1 MADAFIVE
9 AVRSAVGVGKPG
21 KGALSG
27 TRGDVL
33 LAHVLQELA
42 KRSKLDPAA
51 IEDVVCGVVTP
62 IGEQGFNIGRMAV
75 LEAGW
80 PVEVTAASVNR
91 MCGSSQQA
99 VHQAAH
105 AIMAGQADITIG
117 CGVEIMSRIP
127 MGSDGMVGANVWP
140 PAPPEYK
147 YEFVSQG
154 TSAEL
159 IAERW
164 KLSRKEL
171 DELSL
176 ESHKRAV
183 AAQEKGE
190 FKREIAPLEITL
202 PGSEADGQKRTF
214 DKDEGPR
221 SNTSL
226 EKLATL
232 PTVFKADGVIHAGNS
247 SQISDGAAAVL
258 IASEAACKKY
268 GLKKRAKI
276 TATATA
282 GVEPVIMLTG
292 VIPATKNVLKRAGLG
307 MRDIGLFEVNEAFA
321 SVAAAW
327 RRDVEADW
335 SKTNVRGG
343 AIAIGHPLGASGARI
358 MTTLLHALEDR
369 GQRYGLQTMCI
380 GFGQATATIIDTKV

>member
-1 MADAFIVE
+1 MAEAFIVE
-9 AVRSAVGVGKPG
+9 AVRSAIGVGKPG
-21 KGALSG
+21 KGALCN

-33 LAHVLQELA
+33 LAHVLNALA
-42 KRSKLDPAA
+42 TRAKVEPGA
-51 IEDVVCGVVTP
+51 IEDVIAGVVTP
-62 IGEQGFNIGRMAV
+62 IGEQGFNLARMAV

-117 CGVEIMSRIP
+117 CGVEIMSREP
-127 MGSDGMVGANVWP
+127 MGSDGMVGPNVWP

-190 FKREIAPLEITL
+190 FNREIVSLDVTWP
-202 PGSEADGQKRTF
+202 DGQKRPF
-214 DKDEGPR
+214 AKDEGPR
-221 SNTSL
+221 AN
-226 EKLATL
+226 
-232 PTVFKADGVIHAGNS
+232 
-247 SQISDGAAAVL
+247 
-258 IASEAACKKY
+258 
-268 GLKKRAKI
+268 
-276 TATATA
+276 
-282 GVEPVIMLTG
+282 
-292 VIPATKNVLKRAGLG
+292 
-307 MRDIGLFEVNEAFA
+307 
-321 SVAAAW
+321 
-327 RRDVEADW
+327 
-335 SKTNVRGG
+335 
-343 AIAIGHPLGASGARI
+343 
-358 MTTLLHALEDR
+358 
-369 GQRYGLQTMCI
+369 
-380 GFGQATATIIDTKV
+380 

>member
-9 AVRSAVGVGKPG
+9 AVRSAVGVGKAG
-21 KGALSG
+21 RGALSK

-33 LAHVLQELA
+33 LARVLTELA
-42 KRSKLDPAA
+42 KRAKVDPAA
-51 IEDVVCGVVTP
+51 IDDVVCGVVTP
-62 IGEQGFNIGRMAV
+62 IGEQGFNLARMAV
-75 LEAGW
+75 LEAKW
-80 PVEVTAASVNR
+80 PVEVTGVSVNR

-105 AIMAGQADITIG
+105 AIMAGQADLVVG
-117 CGVEIMSRIP
+117 CGVEVMSRIP
-127 MGSDGMVGANVWP
+127 MGSDGLVGENVWP
-140 PAPPEYK
+140 PAPPEYP

-176 ESHKRAV
+176 ESHRRAIL
-183 AAQEKGE
+183 AQEKGE
-190 FKREIAPLEITL
+190 FAREIAPLDVTW
-202 PGSEADGQKRTF
+202 PDGVVRSF
-214 DKDEGPR
+214 AKDEGPR
-221 SNTSL
+221 ANTSL
-226 EKLATL
+226 EKLGSL

-247 SQISDGAAAVL
+247 SQISDGAAAL
-258 IASEAACKKY
+258 LLASEAACQKY
-268 GLKKRAKI
+268 GLRKRAKI
-276 TATATA
+276 LATATA

-292 VIPATKNVLKRAGLG
+292 IIPATKKVLARVGLT
-307 MRDIGLFEVNEAFA
+307 MKDMGLFEVNEAFA

-327 RRDVEADW
+327 RHDLEADW
-335 SKTNVRGG
+335 NKTNVRGG
-343 AIAIGHPLGASGARI
+343 AIALGHPLGASGARI
-358 MTTLLHALEDR
+358 MTTLLHALEDK

-380 GFGQATATIIDTKV
+380 GFGQATATILDTKF

>member
-21 KGALSG
+21 KGALSN

-33 LAHVLQELA
+33 LAHVLQALA

-127 MGSDGMVGANVWP
+127 MGSDGMVGQNVWP

-183 AAQEKGE
+183 SAQEKGE
-190 FKREIAPLEITL
+190 FNREIVSLDVTWP
-202 PGSEADGQKRTF
+202 DGQTRPF
-214 DKDEGPR
+214 SKDEGPR
-221 SNTSL
+221 ANTSL
-226 EKLATL
+226 EKLGTL

-292 VIPATKNVLKRAGLG
+292 VIPATRNVLKRGGLS
-307 MRDIGLFEVNEAFA
+307 MSDIHLFEVNEAFA

-335 SKTNVRGG
+335 NKTNVRGG
-343 AIAIGHPLGASGARI
+343 AIALGHPLGASGARI
-358 MTTLLHALEDR
+358 MTTLLHALEDK

>member
-1 MADAFIVE
+1 MGEAFIVE

-21 KGALSG
+21 KGALSK

-33 LAHVLQELA
+33 LARVLRALVERA
-42 KRSKLDPAA
+42 KVPASA
-51 IEDVVCGVVTP
+51 IDDVVCGVVTP
-62 IGEQGFNIGRMAV
+62 IGEQGFNLARMAV
-75 LEAGW
+75 LEAKW
-80 PVEVTAASVNR
+80 PVEVTGVSVNR

-105 AIMAGQADITIG
+105 AIMAGQADLLVG
-117 CGVEIMSRIP
+117 CGVEVMSRIP
-127 MGSDGMVGANVWP
+127 MGSDGLVGENVWP
-140 PAPPEYK
+140 PAPPEYP

-154 TSAEL
+154 VSAEL

-176 ESHKRAV
+176 ESHRRAIL
-183 AAQEKGE
+183 AQEKGE
-190 FKREIAPLEITL
+190 FAREIAPLDVTW
-202 PGSEADGQKRTF
+202 PDGQVRSF
-214 DKDEGPR
+214 AKDEGPR
-221 SNTSL
+221 ANTSL
-226 EKLATL
+226 EKLASL

-247 SQISDGAAAVL
+247 SQISDGAAAL
-258 IASEAACKKY
+258 LLASEAACKKY
-268 GLKKRAKI
+268 GLKKRARI

-292 VIPATKNVLKRAGLG
+292 VIPATKSVLKRAGLG
-307 MRDIGLFEVNEAFA
+307 MKDMDLLEVNEAFA
-321 SVAAAW
+321 TVAAAW

-335 SKTNVRGG
+335 SKCNVRGG
-343 AIAIGHPLGASGARI
+343 AIALGHPLGASGARI
-358 MTTLLHALEDR
+358 LTTLLHALEDR
-369 GQRYGLQTMCI
+369 SLRYGLQTMCI

>member
-21 KGALSG
+21 KGALSA

-42 KRSKLDPAA
+42 KRAKLDPAA
-51 IEDVVCGVVTP
+51 IEDVIAGVVTP
-62 IGEQGFNIGRMAV
+62 IGEQGFNVARMAV

-80 PVEVTAASVNR
+80 PVEVTGASVNR

-99 VHQAAH
+99 IHQAAH
-105 AIMAGQADITIG
+105 AVMAGQADITIG
-117 CGVEIMSRIP
+117 CGVEVMSREP
-127 MGSDGMVGANVWP
+127 MGSDGMVGPNVWP

-164 KLSRKEL
+164 KLSRTEL

-176 ESHKRAV
+176 ESHRRAV

-190 FKREIAPLEITL
+190 FNREIAPLEITW
-202 PGSEADGQKRTF
+202 PDGQKRVF
-214 DKDEGPR
+214 GKDEGPR
-221 SNTSL
+221 ANTSL

-232 PTVFKADGVIHAGNS
+232 PTVFKADGVVHAGNS

-258 IASEAACKKY
+258 IASDAACRKY
-268 GLKKRAKI
+268 GLKKRARI

-292 VIPATKNVLKRAGLG
+292 VIPATRGVLKRAGLA
-307 MRDIGLFEVNEAFA
+307 MKDMDLLEVNEAFA
-321 SVAAAW
+321 TVAAAW

-335 SKTNVRGG
+335 ARTNVRGG
-343 AIAIGHPLGASGARI
+343 AIALGHPLGASGARI
-358 MTTLLHALEDR
+358 MTTLLHALEDKSL
-369 GQRYGLQTMCI
+369 RYGLQTMCI

>member
-1 MADAFIVE
+1 MADAFIVG
-9 AVRSAVGVGKPG
+9 AVRSAVGVGKAG
-21 KGALSG
+21 RGALSG

-33 LAHVLQELA
+33 LARVLGELVKRA
-42 KRSKLDPAA
+42 KVEPKA
-51 IEDVVCGVVTP
+51 IEDVVAGCVTP
-62 IGEQGFNIGRMAV
+62 IGEQGFNIARMSV

-80 PVEVTAASVNR
+80 PVEVTGASVNR

-99 VHQAAH
+99 IHQAAH
-105 AIMAGQADITIG
+105 SVMAGQVELTVG
-117 CGVEIMSRIP
+117 CGVEIMSRVP

-140 PAPPEYK
+140 PAPAEYK

-164 KLSRKEL
+164 KLTRKEL

-183 AAQEKGE
+183 QAQEKGE
-190 FKREIAPLEITL
+190 FDREIVPLEVL
-202 PGSEADGQKRTF
+202 YPDGQTRVF
-214 DKDEGPR
+214 AKDEGPR
-221 SNTSL
+221 ANTSM

-258 IASEAACKKY
+258 IASDAACKKY
-268 GLKKRAKI
+268 GLKKRARI
-276 TATATA
+276 TTTCTA
-282 GVEPVIMLTG
+282 GVDPVIMLTG
-292 VIPATKNVLKRAGLG
+292 VIPSTKNALKRAGLAVK
-307 MRDIGLFEVNEAFA
+307 DIDLFEVNEAFA

-327 RRDVEADW
+327 RKDVEADW

-343 AIAIGHPLGASGARI
+343 AIALGHPLGASGARI
-358 MTTLLHALEDR
+358 MTTLLHALEDKNL
-369 GQRYGLQTMCI
+369 RYGLQTMCI
-380 GFGQATATIIDTKV
+380 GFGQATATVIDLKV

>member
-21 KGALSG
+21 KGALSS

-105 AIMAGQADITIG
+105 AIMAGQADITVG

-127 MGSDGMVGANVWP
+127 MGSDGMVGQNVWP

-171 DELSL
+171 DELSF

-190 FKREIAPLEITL
+190 FNREIVALDVTWP
-202 PGSEADGQKRTF
+202 DGQKRPF
-214 DKDEGPR
+214 SKDEGPR

-226 EKLATL
+226 EKLGTL

-292 VIPATKNVLKRAGLG
+292 VIPATRNVLKRAGLS
-307 MRDIGLFEVNEAFA
+307 MSDIHLFEVNEAFA

-335 SKTNVRGG
+335 NKTNVRGG
-343 AIAIGHPLGASGARI
+343 AIALGHPLGASGARI
-358 MTTLLHALEDR
+358 MTTLLHALEDK